1 LLSALLSA
9 PDLQSELSV
18 LRRLLFISGL
28 PQSAHRDDGRMVRV
42 RVSLRQ
48 FRTDRTN
55 TMSNERIR
63 ALLKELRTELDT
75 KELDAETLALIR
87 EVDAGIQSV
96 LDSSGNPVDAMV
108 NRAKA
113 LEVKFSVNHR
123 VAERI
128 LREIIDTLAKIGV

>member
-1 LLSALLSA
+1 
-9 PDLQSELSV
+9 
-18 LRRLLFISGL
+18 
-28 PQSAHRDDGRMVRV
+28 
-42 RVSLRQ
+42 
-48 FRTDRTN
+48 
-55 TMSNERIR
+55 MSNERIR
-63 ALLKELRTELDT
+63 TLLNELRKELDT
-75 KELDAETLALIR
+75 KDLDAETLALMR
-87 EVDAGIQSV
+87 ELDVGIQSV